1 MISQRPKRIS
11 SKESVLKPVLSED
24 IRALTGRQEYVKDA
38 PVDLIYVADL
48 AKMRSVT
55 REERN
60 LFSAADTGFISENVY
75 LYCASEDLATV
86 VRGSIDRHSLAQI
99 MGLRPNQKI
108 ILAQSV
114 GYRKK

>member
-1 MISQRPKRIS
+1 
-11 SKESVLKPVLSED
+11 VLKPVFPED
-24 IRALTGRQEYVKDA
+24 IRGLTGRQDYVKDA
-38 PVDLIYVADL
+38 PVNLIYVADF
-48 AKMRSVT
+48 AKMGAAT
-55 REERN
+55 KEEKT
-60 LFSAADTGFISENVY
+60 LYSAADTGFISQNVY

-86 VRGSIDRHSLAQI
+86 VRGSIDRHGLAKV